1 LVEEVI
7 ESGANRVIITGG
19 EPLMHNLDTLTR
31 LLREEGIK
39 THIETSG
46 THPLSGEWDW
56 ITFSPKKFK
65 KPTEEIFQVADE
77 MKVIVFHPSDIQWA
91 LELSARVTEGC
102 QNLLQPV
109 WERQDDVLPIIRQ
122 QPNQKTLG
130 INFKLRIFN
139 TIDSAIV
146 ATKKEEKINHF
157 YIKVERKKLKT
168 KEINAKRIEKTKVI
182 LQKYSKVLINILE
195 IMKQKECLNYSINK
209 ESKTVEIEI
218 LKLNILNII

>member
-1 LVEEVI
+1 MESLPVMEQFYTLQGEGVYTGCPAYFIRLAGCDVGCVWCDVKESWNASDHPKKEISVLVDEVI

-31 LLREEGIK
+31 LLREKGIK

-91 LELSARVTEGC
+91 VELSARVAPGC
-102 QNLLQPV
+102 QNLLQPE
-109 WERQDDVLPIIRQ
+109 WERQDDVLPIIMAHLTQNPTWR
-122 QPNQKTLG
+122 L
-130 INFKLRIFN
+130 
-139 TIDSAIV
+139 S
-146 ATKKEEKINHF
+146 
-157 YIKVERKKLKT
+157 
-168 KEINAKRIEKTKVI
+168 
-182 LQKYSKVLINILE
+182 LQTHKFIGVR
-195 IMKQKECLNYSINK
+195 
-209 ESKTVEIEI
+209 
-218 LKLNILNII
+218 